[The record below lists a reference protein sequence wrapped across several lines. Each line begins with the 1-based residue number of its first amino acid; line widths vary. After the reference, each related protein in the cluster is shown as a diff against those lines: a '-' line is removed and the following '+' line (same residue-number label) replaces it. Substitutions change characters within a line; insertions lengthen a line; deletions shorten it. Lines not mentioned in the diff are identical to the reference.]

1 MVKNLD
7 MEVELQFE
15 TDIKSLVQ
23 EKIQR
28 RDQAIRSL
36 DEEKTLLSHE
46 FTTAE
51 FEMMTINDTVL

>member
-1 MVKNLD
+1 MVHNLD

-15 TDIKSLVQ
+15 TDIKPLVQ

-51 FEMMTINDTVL
+51 FKMMAINDTVL